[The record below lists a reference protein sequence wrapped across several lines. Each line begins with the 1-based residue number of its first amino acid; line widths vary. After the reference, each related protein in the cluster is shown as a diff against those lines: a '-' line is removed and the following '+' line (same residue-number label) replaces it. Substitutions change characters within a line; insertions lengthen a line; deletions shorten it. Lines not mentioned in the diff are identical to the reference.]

1 MDITINAA
9 LSNVTVKAKQN
20 KETGQMERT
29 VTMAVTTEL
38 DAAVAEA
45 IGGIAPRCKEDLDVG
60 DLEKAT
66 IPIKRHMV
74 TGKLK
79 ADGESEKLPI
89 MQGTIA
95 TAKAGDDEEGEASM
109 VELRFEMPF
118 SESIW
123 MFLGKHIG
131 SAAQLEFKEAQTK
144 MKFPKRGE
152 AS

>member
-1 MDITINAA
+1 MDITINAG
-9 LSNVTVKAKQN
+9 LSNVTVKARQN
-20 KETGQMERT
+20 KETGQIERT
-29 VTMAVTTEL
+29 ITLAVTTEL
-38 DAAVAEA
+38 DSAVAEA
-45 IGGIAPRCKEDLDVG
+45 IGGIAPRCKEDLDTG

-79 ADGESEKLPI
+79 ADGATEKLPI
-89 MQGTIA
+89 MQGTVA
-95 TAKAGDDEEGEASM
+95 TAKAGDEEDGEASM
-109 VELRFEMPF
+109 VEFKFEMPF

-131 SAAQLEFKEAQTK
+131 SSAELEFKKAQTE
-144 MKFPKRGE
+144 MKFAKRGR